1 MENAGNGISQTQNLK
16 VFQGSMLPDPVAHAK
31 PLKIIIVK
39 ITSNYEL

>member
-16 VFQGSMLPDPVAHAK
+16 VFRGSMLPDPVAQAK
-31 PLKIIIVK
+31 PLKIVK